1 GRGRLLFDLLCHF
14 GLPPQF
20 TSVRDSASHEV
31 LLSVRLL
38 LLGGRA
44 DHPCRGL
51 LGTEWTWARVNVTGE
66 PRHSPASWGEDAAAA
81 SSPLKVP
88 GRMDVMRTQRVSA
101 LPAPARKVSLTTS
114 PTRSRRT
121 CSRSSTSSIPPLPH
135 LFDVLDLDRCL
146 HA

>member
-1 GRGRLLFDLLCHF
+1 APACPHPRRDLGGARLAGRGLAGRHFPRLLRGRPIRGRRIRGRGGLLFDLLCHF

-51 LGTEWTWARVNVTGE
+51 LGTEWTWARVHVTGQ
-66 PRHSPASWGEDAAAA
+66 PRHRPANWGEDAAAT

-88 GRMDVMRTQRVSA
+88 RRMDVMRTQRVSA
-101 LPAPARKVSLTTS
+101 LPAP
-114 PTRSRRT
+114 
-121 CSRSSTSSIPPLPH
+121 
-135 LFDVLDLDRCL
+135 
-146 HA
+146 